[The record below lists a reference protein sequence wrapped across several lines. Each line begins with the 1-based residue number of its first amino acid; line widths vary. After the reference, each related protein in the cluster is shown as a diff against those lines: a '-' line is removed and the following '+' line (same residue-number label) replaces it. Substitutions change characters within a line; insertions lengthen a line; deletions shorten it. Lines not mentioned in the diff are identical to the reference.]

1 MLKLSVIVPVYKA
14 EQYLKRCIDR
24 ILGQNYKNIDRILVD
39 DGSPDACPGICDQ
52 YQEKDERVIVFHQQ
66 NSGVAVARNSGMRIA
81 TGDYITFVDSDD
93 YIGKEMYSSMLKK
106 IEQYQCDVAMCD
118 CIKEFRTH
126 TELYTHDIRGGYYS
140 RKQLEEEYYPH
151 LLMMENVEYPATI
164 SNCLLV
170 FKNEKKENS
179 FGIEY
184 EPGIRYSEDLLFG
197 ARLLRQADS
206 FYYMKGK
213 AYYHYCMNPESA
225 THKFVPDKWNDYQK
239 LHMKIEEYFGSDEI
253 FDFQHQIDLCLLFFL
268 YNAVGDIWKEKSLNR
283 HEKQI
288 MILSILNEYK
298 VRNMFKRLKILKLPI
313 SNKLKIVTLMYKY
326 HILWIL
332 NLEKR

>member
-1 MLKLSVIVPVYKA
+1 
-14 EQYLKRCIDR
+14 
-24 ILGQNYKNIDRILVD
+24 
-39 DGSPDACPGICDQ
+39 
-52 YQEKDERVIVFHQQ
+52 
-66 NSGVAVARNSGMRIA
+66 
-81 TGDYITFVDSDD
+81 
-93 YIGKEMYSSMLKK
+93 
-106 IEQYQCDVAMCD
+106 
-118 CIKEFRTH
+118 
-126 TELYTHDIRGGYYS
+126 
-140 RKQLEEEYYPH
+140 
-151 LLMMENVEYPATI
+151 
-164 SNCLLV
+164 
-170 FKNEKKENS
+170 
-179 FGIEY
+179 
-184 EPGIRYSEDLLFG
+184 
-197 ARLLRQADS
+197 
-206 FYYMKGK
+206 
-213 AYYHYCMNPESA
+213 MNPESA

-239 LHMKIEEYFGSDEI
+239 LHMKIEECFGSDEI

>member
-1 MLKLSVIVPVYKA
+1 
-14 EQYLKRCIDR
+14 
-24 ILGQNYKNIDRILVD
+24 
-39 DGSPDACPGICDQ
+39 
-52 YQEKDERVIVFHQQ
+52 
-66 NSGVAVARNSGMRIA
+66 
-81 TGDYITFVDSDD
+81 
-93 YIGKEMYSSMLKK
+93 
-106 IEQYQCDVAMCD
+106 
-118 CIKEFRTH
+118 
-126 TELYTHDIRGGYYS
+126 
-140 RKQLEEEYYPH
+140 
-151 LLMMENVEYPATI
+151 MMENVEYPATI

>member
-14 EQYLKRCIDR
+14 EQYLKRCIDS
-24 ILGQNYKNIDRILVD
+24 ILGQNYKNIELILVD

-164 SNCLLV
+164 SNWLLV
-170 FKNEKKENS
+170 FKNEKKENT
-179 FGIEY
+179 GNALY
-184 EPGIRYSEDLLFG
+184 TAAGGRTEPGEIQKPLPQRVSQYRVHTDYSGGCFNPGGHLMAPGFADL
-197 ARLLRQADS
+197 R
-206 FYYMKGK
+206 
-213 AYYHYCMNPESA
+213 
-225 THKFVPDKWNDYQK
+225 
-239 LHMKIEEYFGSDEI
+239 
-253 FDFQHQIDLCLLFFL
+253 
-268 YNAVGDIWKEKSLNR
+268 
-283 HEKQI
+283 
-288 MILSILNEYK
+288 
-298 VRNMFKRLKILKLPI
+298 
-313 SNKLKIVTLMYKY
+313 
-326 HILWIL
+326 
-332 NLEKR
+332 